1 MIKSLINVTFITV
14 RGIFLKKKKTTG
26 MGQMEKGTQA
36 NTTLIPIK
44 VGKCRLLTKI
54 INQYAVI
61 TEKIFPMQEN
71 NNEKISYRG
80 HSGKYY
86 PLLSDFAL

>member
-1 MIKSLINVTFITV
+1 
-14 RGIFLKKKKTTG
+14 

-36 NTTLIPIK
+36 NTTRIPIK
-44 VGKCRLLTKI
+44 IGKYRLLTKI

-71 NNEKISYRG
+71 NNEEISYRR

-86 PLLSDFAL
+86 PLLSDFTL

>member
-1 MIKSLINVTFITV
+1 
-14 RGIFLKKKKTTG
+14 
-26 MGQMEKGTQA
+26 MEKGTQA
-36 NTTLIPIK
+36 NTTRIPIK
-44 VGKCRLLTKI
+44 IGKYRLLTKI

-71 NNEKISYRG
+71 NNEEIS
-80 HSGKYY
+80 SGKYY